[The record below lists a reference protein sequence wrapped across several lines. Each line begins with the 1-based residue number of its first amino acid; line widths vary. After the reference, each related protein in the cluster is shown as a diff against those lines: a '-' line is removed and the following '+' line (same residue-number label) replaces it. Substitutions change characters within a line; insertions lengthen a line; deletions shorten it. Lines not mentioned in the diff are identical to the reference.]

1 MLHVKIIKDNK
12 ALLTALGMT
21 RATLHIDMCFIDNKY
36 HSVSKTINLLEND
49 NKDNQFILSSINK
62 KTTMSFKE
70 LSNLYTKLD
79 SEAIKYTYTIFVEFK
94 KENIEIIKEL
104 LYPAF
109 PDIRK
114 VPSYDNYF
122 DSAIVKTI
130 IKLKKYF

>member
-1 MLHVKIIKDNK
+1 VKIIKDNK
-12 ALLTALGMT
+12 PLLTALGMT
-21 RATLHIDMCFIDNKY
+21 RATLHIDMYFIGSNY
-36 HSVSKTINLLEND
+36 YSLSKNINLLEND
-49 NKDNQFILSSINK
+49 KQ

-79 SEAIKYTYTIFVEFK
+79 PEVIKYTYTIFVEFK

-109 PDIRK
+109 PNIRK